1 MLDLRYVKKLVEML
15 DDSSVD
21 EIEIS
26 TEKGLKIRVSRS
38 SHTQVVHTAAPASV
52 PVVIGVPELR
62 ASPAAGVPVAAEPEA
77 PATPAP
83 ASHLIDVKSPMVGTY
98 YAAVEPG
105 GKPFVTVGGKVAK
118 GQVLC
123 IIEAMKIMNEI
134 EAEHAGTV
142 RELLATDAHPV
153 EFGQV
158 MMRIDPNG

>member
-26 TEKGLKIRVSRS
+26 TEKGLKIRVGRS
-38 SHTQVVHTAAPASV
+38 SHTQVVHTAAPAPM
-52 PVVIGVPELR
+52 PVVMAAPELR
-62 ASPAAGVPVAAEPEA
+62 LSPAAGVPVAAEPEA
-77 PATPAP
+77 PAKPVVV
-83 ASHLIDVKSPMVGTY
+83 SNLIDLKSPMVGTY
-98 YAAVEPG
+98 YAAAEPG
-105 GKPFVTVGGKVAK
+105 GKPFVTVGAKVAK

-142 RELLATDAHPV
+142 RELLATEAHPV

-158 MMRIDPNG
+158 MMRVEPNG